1 MLHRLRRTGWTLLA
15 ALALASG
22 PGSGTAAG
30 QVQVGDATLELGGRA
45 QFQVAHTSADGAPAV
60 DLFARR
66 IRMTFD
72 VTLNEW
78 ISGRIQPDFTE
89 SVDLRDAYVR
99 LSVGEHFRL
108 DMGQFKRAFDLFV
121 LTSSTEIEEVE
132 RDGRIPGLSGPGTCG
147 GVGNVCSLV
156 RFTERLAYADRDVG
170 FRVQGSGGSRIEYMA
185 TLTNGTGLGGGD
197 ENDAKSGAGRLVF
210 ALGEGLRLAGNVSV
224 HDYPSAGE
232 DRYATAWGTDLELG
246 DFRSPGVHLR
256 VGLVG
261 GENWAISGVDPPT
274 FLSTQGIVTWY
285 RPVGDAG
292 PVVAVEPLARASW
305 GDPDL
310 DADGDGGILL
320 TPGVALYFG
329 GRNKVAANLDVY
341 APREGDTEFSLKLQS
356 FFHF

>member
-1 MLHRLRRTGWTLLA
+1 MIHRLRRTGWAILA
-15 ALALASG
+15 ALFLASG
-22 PGSGTAAG
+22 PGSGGAAG
-30 QVQVGDATLELGGRA
+30 QIQVGDATLEIGGRA
-45 QFQVAHTSADGAPAV
+45 QFQAAHTSADGAPAL

-72 VTLNEW
+72 VSLNEW

-99 LSVGEHFRL
+99 LTVGDGFRL

-132 RDGRIPGLSGPGTCG
+132 RDGRIPGLAGPGACS

-156 RFTERLAYADRDVG
+156 RFTERLAFADRDVG
-170 FRVQGSGGSRIEYMA
+170 FRVQGEAGSRFEYMA
-185 TLTNGTGLGGGD
+185 TVTNGTGLGRGD
-197 ENDAKSGAGRLVF
+197 ENDAKSAAGRLVF
-210 ALGEGLRLAGNVSV
+210 SLGDGVRVAGNVSV
-224 HDYPSAGE
+224 HDYPSGGE
-232 DRYATAWGTDLELG
+232 DRYAAAWGGDLEVG
-246 DFRSPGVHLR
+246 DFRAPGVHVR

-261 GENWAISGVDPPT
+261 GDNWRAAPVDEPT

-310 DADGDGGILL
+310 DSDDDGGLLL
-320 TPGVALYFG
+320 TPGFAVYFG
-329 GRNKVAANLDVY
+329 GRNKLTANLDVY
-341 APREGDTEFSLKLQS
+341 APGQGDAEFSLKLQS